1 MLPVELVARREQLG
15 LSQSALAEALAV
27 AQTSIS
33 KYELG
38 TREVPDWMEDEL
50 TGLEA
55 LQESLIEGFFDLV
68 QPAEVGA
75 YILLP
80 LDPTEL
86 AGMNRGRPLPE
97 SFARVAAA
105 QARLS
110 LVEDG
115 KRVGIAST

>member
-15 LSQSALAEALAV
+15 LSQSALAEALTV

-33 KYELG
+33 KYEKG
-38 TREVPDWMEDEL
+38 AREVPDWMEAEL

-68 QPAEVGA
+68 QPAEFGA
-75 YILLP
+75 YILLQP
-80 LDPTEL
+80 DPMEL
-86 AGMNRGRPLPE
+86 ASMNRGRPLPE
-97 SFARVAAA
+97 SFSRVAAA

-115 KRVGIAST
+115 KKVGIASI